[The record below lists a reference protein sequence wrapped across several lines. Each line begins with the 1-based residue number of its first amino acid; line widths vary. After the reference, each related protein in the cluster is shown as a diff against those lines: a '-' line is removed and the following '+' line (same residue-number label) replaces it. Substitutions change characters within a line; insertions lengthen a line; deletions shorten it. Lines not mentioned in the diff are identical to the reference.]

1 MQAAH
6 RLWDPSIP
14 DKLLAAIQ
22 SAHVLRNT
30 ASIHKA
36 NALAAQLVDA
46 MESGLQGQST
56 QASPYRL
63 EIGYPVGVV
72 SPPLVSSS
80 SSSSPPGDEIDLSAS
95 CTLKGALR
103 GVLVEH
109 YMRYSLLDKLRVF
122 GSVETKSWVQIMVNY
137 LREWKLLTS
146 TVIAGGRVVPEA
158 DLVTLIR

>member
-6 RLWDPSIP
+6 RLWDSSLP
-14 DKLLAAIQ
+14 DKLLSAIQ
-22 SAHVLRNT
+22 AAHVLRTT

-36 NALAAQLVDA
+36 NTIAVQLVEV

-56 QASPYRL
+56 QANPFRL
-63 EIGYPVGVV
+63 EIGYPAGAV
-72 SPPLVSSS
+72 SPTP
-80 SSSSPPGDEIDLSAS
+80 PPGVDIDLSVP
-95 CTLKGALR
+95 CTIKGALR
-103 GVLVEH
+103 AVLVEH
-109 YMRYSLLDKLRVF
+109 YLRFSLLDKLRVF
-122 GSVETKSWVQIMVNY
+122 GSVETKVWVQVLVTY